1 MAGLL
6 GSSCRG
12 ELAQPLFLIDYKI
25 KYIEIITA
33 HKGSDDLLLIW
44 KKD

>member
-12 ELAQPLFLIDYKI
+12 KLAQPLFLKDYKI
-25 KYIEIITA
+25 KYTEIITA
-33 HKGSDDLLLIW
+33 QNG
-44 KKD
+44 

>member
-12 ELAQPLFLIDYKI
+12 KLAQPLFLKDYKR

-33 HKGSDDLLLIW
+33 QNG
-44 KKD
+44 